1 MKNKTVQASLKA
13 KVLITPAVAAAL
25 GCAVLA
31 CSSSKRAEELKAAPG
46 AASEAREVAGTPGEK
61 TVTYAGFLRDE
72 NDANKFDVSA
82 RGDAVEIVF
91 DTPEDA
97 QFHVKV
103 FDAAGDEL
111 CEFDLT
117 EGNVIELLDGRKF
130 TLVVYSP
137 FLGGPWTAAVYA
149 E

>member
-1 MKNKTVQASLKA
+1 M
-13 KVLITPAVAAAL
+13 LIPPAMVAAL

-31 CSSSKRAEELKAAPG
+31 CGSSKKAEERKAAPD
-46 AASEAREVAGTPGEK
+46 AASEAREVAGTPGGK

-103 FDAAGDEL
+103 FEAAGNEL

-117 EGNVIELLDGRKF
+117 ESNVIELLDGREF
-130 TLVVYSP
+130 TLVVYSR

>member
-1 MKNKTVQASLKA
+1 M
-13 KVLITPAVAAAL
+13 PAAAL
-25 GCAVLA
+25 GCGVLA
-31 CSSSKRAEELKAAPG
+31 CSPSKKAEELKATPG

-72 NDANKFDVSA
+72 NDANKFDVAA

-91 DTPEDA
+91 DIPEDA

-103 FDAAGDEL
+103 FGAAGNDL

-117 EGNVIELLDGRKF
+117 ESNVIELLNGRKF
-130 TLVVYSP
+130 TLVVYSR

>member
-1 MKNKTVQASLKA
+1 MRASLKVKA
-13 KVLITPAVAAAL
+13 LIRPAVAAAL

-31 CSSSKRAEELKAAPG
+31 CGSSKKAEEGKAAPG
-46 AASEAREVAGTPGEK
+46 VASEARVVAGTPAGE
-61 TVTYAGFLRDE
+61 TVTYAGVLRDE

-91 DTPEDA
+91 DKPEDA

-103 FDAAGDEL
+103 FDAAGNEL

-117 EGNVIELLDGRKF
+117 ESNVIELLDGRKF
-130 TLVVYSP
+130 TLVVYSR
-137 FLGGPWTAAVYA
+137 FLGGPWRADVYA

>member
-1 MKNKTVQASLKA
+1 MRASLKA
-13 KVLITPAVAAAL
+13 NALILPAVAAVL
-25 GCAVLA
+25 GCALLA
-31 CSSSKRAEELKAAPG
+31 CGSSKKAEEWTPTPASASAARKV
-46 AASEAREVAGTPGEK
+46 ARTPGEK

-72 NDANKFDVSA
+72 NDANKFDVAA

-91 DTPEDA
+91 DSPEDA

-103 FDAAGDEL
+103 FDAAENEL

-117 EGNVIELLDGRKF
+117 ESNVIELLDGREF
-130 TLVVYSP
+130 TLVVCSR
-137 FLGGPWTAAVYA
+137 FRGGAWTAAVCA

>member
-1 MKNKTVQASLKA
+1 VRASLKA
-13 KVLITPAVAAAL
+13 KALIPAAVAAAL

-31 CSSSKRAEELKAAPG
+31 CGSSKRDEERKGAPG
-46 AASEAREVAGTPGEK
+46 AASEAREVAGTPGGK
-61 TVTYAGFLRDE
+61 TVTYAGVLRDE

-97 QFHVKV
+97 QFHVRV
-103 FDAAGDEL
+103 FDAAGNEL

-117 EGNVIELLDGRKF
+117 ESNVVELLDGRKF
-130 TLVVYSP
+130 TLVVYSR
-137 FLGGPWTAAVYA
+137 FLGGPWTAAVCA